1 MDILTIKVEAV
12 EASDV
17 ASNNNEDRSGQQTKQ
32 VGVSGKVCS
41 TLFKCWVGFVVYVVV
56 VVVCCGC
63 WCICSCCYIN
73 FIFGMAAMPF
83 SCNGIL
89 LIHCNEMS

>member
-17 ASNNNEDRSGQQTKQ
+17 ASNNNEDRSGQLKKQ
-32 VGVSGKVCS
+32 VSSKVCE
-41 TLFKCWVGFVVYVVV
+41 TIWFPDGLCKYWVGFVVCVVV

-73 FIFGMAAMPF
+73 FFHMV
-83 SCNGIL
+83 NR
-89 LIHCNEMS
+89 

>member
-17 ASNNNEDRSGQQTKQ
+17 ASNNNEDRSGQLTKQ
-32 VGVSGKVCS
+32 VAVSGKVCQ
-41 TLFKCWVGFVVYVVV
+41 TIWFPDGLCKCWVCFVVFVV

-73 FIFGMAAMPF
+73 FFHMV
-83 SCNGIL
+83 NR
-89 LIHCNEMS
+89 